1 MAVQSIKGDISLED
15 ANGSAGPAAI
25 TVNPY
30 GYQSIGLDSLLEPT
44 SKWIVEMY
52 RGAGLLGTISSESE
66 NASASG
72 RISLPDGGDQYGN
85 AIYWRQL
92 IPTDQVKLG
101 DKWIV
106 YGWNNSPVVSGYP
119 PDREYIEP

>member
-1 MAVQSIKGDISLED
+1 VDSIKGEMSLQD
-15 ANGSAGPAAI
+15 ANGSAGPATI
-25 TVNPY
+25 TINPY
-30 GYQSIGLDSLLEPT
+30 GYQSVGIDSLLEPT

-52 RGAGLLGTISSESE
+52 RGNLLVGTIGSDSS

-72 RISLPDGGDQYGN
+72 RIGLPDGGSQYGN

-92 IPTDQVKLG
+92 IPTSEVKSG
-101 DKWIV
+101 DRWVV
-106 YGWNNSPVVSGYP
+106 YGWDSAPEIPNYP

>member
-1 MAVQSIKGDISLED
+1 VESIKGDISLENG
-15 ANGSAGPAAI
+15 NGSAGPAAI

-30 GYQSIGLDSLLEPT
+30 GYQSVGLDTLLEPT

-52 RGAGLLGTISSESE
+52 RGDMLLGSISSDSP
-66 NASASG
+66 NASSNG
-72 RISLPDGGDQYGN
+72 RISLPDGGGQYGN

>member
-1 MAVQSIKGDISLED
+1 MDSIKGDISLENG
-15 ANGSAGPAAI
+15 NGSAGPAAI

-30 GYQSIGLDSLLEPT
+30 GYQSVGLDTLIEPT

-52 RGAGLLGTISSESE
+52 RGDDLLGVV
-66 NASASG
+66 ASDSPNTTAG
-72 RISLPDGGDQYGN
+72 RIGLPDGSPRQYGN

-92 IPTDQVKLG
+92 IPTDEVLLG
-101 DKWIV
+101 DRWIV
-106 YGWNNSPVVSGYP
+106 YGWNTPPVVSAYP

>member
-1 MAVQSIKGDISLED
+1 MDSIKGDISLENG
-15 ANGSAGPAAI
+15 NGSAGPAAI

-30 GYQSIGLDSLLEPT
+30 GYQSVGLDTLLEPT

-52 RGAGLLGTISSESE
+52 RGNMLLGSISSDSP
-66 NASASG
+66 NASNTG
-72 RISLPDGGDQYGN
+72 RISLPDGGGQYGN

-106 YGWNNSPVVSGYP
+106 YGWNNSPVLSGYP